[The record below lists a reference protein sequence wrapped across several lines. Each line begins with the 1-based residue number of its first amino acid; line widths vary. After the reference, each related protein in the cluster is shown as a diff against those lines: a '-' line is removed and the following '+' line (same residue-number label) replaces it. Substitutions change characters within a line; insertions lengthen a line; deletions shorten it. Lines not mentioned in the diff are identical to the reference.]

1 MSIGLDEG
9 LALIQMTFGVSGEY
23 VDIVKR
29 IFDRPDERGESLLGC
44 FQRRQDRFG
53 IQFAMPTSDVAES
66 SNCGR
71 HNRFGFAGE
80 VFQADVLGADSVD
93 FIQADRS

>member
-29 IFDRPDERGESLLGC
+29 IFDRPDERGESLLSC

-53 IQFAMPTSDVAES
+53 IQFAMPMSDVAES

-80 VFQADVLGADSVD
+80 VFQADVLCPSSV
-93 FIQADRS
+93 FLG